1 MDCLLSDASDLV
13 CAAAVAEIVE
23 APDHP
28 SSQLD
33 LEPSSEQEAAVA
45 IVVVVAAVADNV
57 HVPVEASHSL
67 SLDVG

>member
-1 MDCLLSDASDLV
+1 MDCLLSDASELV

-33 LEPSSEQEAAVA
+33 LEPSSEQEAAVV
-45 IVVVVAAVADNV
+45 VVVVAAVADNV

>member
-33 LEPSSEQEAAVA
+33 LEPSSAQEAAVA
-45 IVVVVAAVADNV
+45 VVVAAVADNV
-57 HVPVEASHSL
+57 HAPVEASHSL